1 VNAAQLQQA
10 ALNNASWCDAVCG
23 AHQAP
28 GCFDAG
34 LWWNSGAV
42 PRFYPNV
49 VTLEPQPAHAQAR
62 LAALA
67 AAHNGAG
74 VWSVKDSFACIDLS
88 ALGCRELFSA
98 RWLWRAPLVT
108 NLRATGLRWQHV
120 ADAGELAE
128 WEHAWAGGGPP
139 SAERIFL
146 PALLDDPSTAVI
158 AFESDER
165 VVAGMT
171 AHRAAGVVG
180 LSNVFVPAD
189 EPDRYRQACVHAAAA
204 LFPGLPL
211 VSYELEAEVPA
222 FERLGFETIAPLR
235 VWVRERAPD

>member
-1 VNAAQLQQA
+1 VNARVQQA
-10 ALNNASWCDAVCG
+10 ALNNASWCDAVCS

-34 LWWNSGAV
+34 LWWNSGPV
-42 PRFYPNV
+42 PRFYPNA
-49 VTLEPQPAHAQAR
+49 VTLEEQPAHLQAR

-67 AAHNGAG
+67 ATHDAAL
-74 VWSVKDSFACIDLS
+74 WSVKDSFGCIDLG

-98 RWLWRAPLVT
+98 RWLWRAPLVGGV
-108 NLRATGLRWQHV
+108 RAAGLRWQLV
-120 ADAGELAE
+120 ADALELAE

-158 AFESDER
+158 AFESGQR
-165 VVAGMT
+165 VVAGVT
-171 AHRAAGVVG
+171 AHRAADVVG
-180 LSNVFVPAD
+180 LTNLFVPAD
-189 EPDRYRQACVHAAAA
+189 EPDRYRQACVHAAAT

-211 VSYELEAEVPA
+211 VSYEVDAEAPA
-222 FERLGFETIAPLR
+222 FERLGFEAVGTLR
-235 VWVRERAPD
+235 VWVREADAA